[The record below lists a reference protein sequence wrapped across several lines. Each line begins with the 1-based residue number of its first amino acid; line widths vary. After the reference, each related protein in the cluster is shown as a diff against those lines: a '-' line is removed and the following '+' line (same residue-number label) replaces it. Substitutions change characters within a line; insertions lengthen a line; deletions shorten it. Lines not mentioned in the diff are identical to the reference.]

1 VPCSKSADGTKLIP
15 TSAAANKIGCTPK
28 MLQDWI
34 KDYDHIAASSKHS
47 RKNRCNAS
55 AQEPELEL
63 SMNFSYKN
71 DQLAVRLAEDG

>member
-1 VPCSKSADGTKLIP
+1 
-15 TSAAANKIGCTPK
+15 